1 MMWLFPAREL
11 PSDIGAAFS
20 AIAAIRHRGRHVSS
34 SAYERLMLECVSAGY
49 TVACYRLM
57 EEAAADGLRLSK
69 FSALAR
75 HELANLVPPEAE
87 DLLEGTRSVGRSRS
101 RSGVLITDELPELWV
116 TPSVPVQTFDC
127 RPGEA
132 REEALAAAWA
142 AVSKRDAP
150 VLFRGVGAQWPALR
164 SWSLPRLVRSMQ
176 RAMVRVAPSNCVTFC
191 RESHPDVRSGAV
203 VPPSRIT
210 IMNVAEFADR
220 LHVGRAGRSPLMY
233 GAGERCY
240 LQALAPYSM
249 MRELDFSFLPE
260 QQPQPQ
266 RRRRQQQQRQRQRG
280 WPGPRELL
288 ARLRRHPLTT
298 TPLGRLWVSSPGTL
312 SPLHYDETDSYLAQV
327 RGEKRLLLWPA
338 DALEALR
345 PYPATS
351 PLARRLMV
359 DITGSTPPDGLSAAA
374 LDAIAT
380 PLEAVLRPGDVLYFP
395 RAWAHHTEALLPSPG
410 SAPEPSFSLGFRTD
424 GQFLL

>member
-1 MMWLFPAREL
+1 M
-11 PSDIGAAFS
+11 
-20 AIAAIRHRGRHVSS
+20 SS

-75 HELANLVPPEAE
+75 HELANSVPPEAE

-203 VPPSRIT
+203 VPPSRTT

-288 ARLRRHPLTT
+288 ARLRRQPLTT